1 MDGWTDGWM
10 DERMDG
16 WMDGWMK
23 EWMDERVICSSIQFI
38 FLYKKFFSIF
48 LDIDEC
54 NASKQLCDPNAK
66 CINTHSSYY
75 CSCFSGFSGDG
86 KTCDGKYNYSP

>member
-1 MDGWTDGWM
+1 MNELPVDLFTLY
-10 DERMDG
+10 
-16 WMDGWMK
+16 
-23 EWMDERVICSSIQFI
+23 SSIKDSF
-38 FLYKKFFSIF
+38 YF

-66 CINTHSSYY
+66 CINTHRSYY

-86 KTCDGKYNYSP
+86 KTCKGK

>member
-1 MDGWTDGWM
+1 MNEWMNEWRDGW
-10 DERMDG
+10 RDG
-16 WMDGWMK
+16 WMDGWMN
-23 EWMDERVICSSIQFI
+23 ELPVDLLSSYSLLKNSF
-38 FLYKKFFSIF
+38 YF

-86 KTCDGKYNYSP
+86 KTCEGK